1 MKRARLALA
10 AVLFLAAWL
19 LPLSC
24 WPGGWPG
31 QGPEVVEGE
40 TVEVG
45 GFTVTLGDPEVDFPR
60 SIVFRMAA
68 ESDAAITGI
77 SLQYRMDRMSIF
89 PVTSVVFPDFAP
101 GEETTV
107 AWTWEMEQTGGL
119 PPGAGLTYWW
129 SLEDASGRRADT
141 PERRTVFEDGRHQW
155 QEIEGVGFT
164 LYWYRGDSLFARHLA
179 DAGEEALD
187 LLGRDVGARPSMAI
201 RVYIYGSSGDL
212 QGSLIFP
219 DEWTGGVAFT
229 EYSVVALGIS
239 PGELD
244 WGLRA
249 MAHEMAHLVVHQAT
263 MNGYGVSL
271 PTWMDEGL
279 AMYAEGPL
287 AAGFASVLDSAVRE
301 GRLDSVQSL
310 ASSFPADTGAAY
322 LAYAESYSLV
332 DYLLEKHGGQ
342 EKMLEYLGAIRG
354 GSGYED
360 ALLAVY
366 GLSPAALDA
375 LWKSHLGVAVTAP

>member
-24 WPGGWPG
+24 WPGGGPG

-101 GEETTV
+101 GEETTA

-164 LYWYRGDSLFARHLA
+164 LYWYRGDSLFARQLA
-179 DAGEEALD
+179 DAGEEALE

-354 GSGYED
+354 GSGHED